1 MEASGAE
8 RISVGTPSRGSYYA
22 PSCLASLTGEGT
34 ITRQFGFGG
43 KQVANGGGSRGW
55 FAEHWVDLLTVL
67 LTGLGLWIG
76 YKIPLSLNEQDSAER
91 LKAERSAR
99 FEADLGQINQLVS
112 GVLGED
118 GAEHVVGK
126 RSAAR
131 AVSEY
136 AQQGRV
142 YTPATSIL
150 LHYLEKEGD
159 PKAHCYLRAAIDRG
173 LTVKPPALGAGARS
187 VDGGSLDESG
197 WATTITVERARLMA
211 FTRPT
216 DTGDCSTITE
226 AGHEIPPT
234 QPKVSE
240 FRQYLDV
247 DCNRVNASSELRVAI
262 DSGLASQFRVQSAT
276 ATIQDSSNLKEA
288 QADVLRTE
296 PEAAFVR
303 YSITG
308 LDRQFLGNCPGGG
321 HGTLVVRFQLA
332 PK

>member
-1 MEASGAE
+1 
-8 RISVGTPSRGSYYA
+8 
-22 PSCLASLTGEGT
+22 
-34 ITRQFGFGG
+34 
-43 KQVANGGGSRGW
+43 VANGSRAW

-67 LTGLGLWIG
+67 LTMVGLWIG

-126 RSAAR
+126 RAAAR

-142 YTPATSIL
+142 YTPGTSIL
-150 LHYLEKEGD
+150 FHYLEKEGD
-159 PKAHCYLRAAIDRG
+159 PKTHCYLRGAIDRG

-187 VDGGSLDESG
+187 VDGGVLDENG
-197 WATTITVERARLMA
+197 WATTITVERARLVA
-211 FTRPT
+211 LSRPT
-216 DTGDCSTITE
+216 DTGDCSAITE
-226 AGHEIPPT
+226 IGHEISPA
-234 QPKVSE
+234 QPKISE
-240 FRQYLDV
+240 FRQYMDV
-247 DCNRVNASSELRVAI
+247 DCGRVNANPELRVAI
-262 DSGLASQFRVQSAT
+262 DSGLAAQFKVQSAT
-276 ATIQDSSNLKEA
+276 AAIQDSSNLKEVH
-288 QADVLRTE
+288 ADVLRTE
-296 PEAAFVR
+296 PDAAFVK
-303 YSITG
+303 YAITG